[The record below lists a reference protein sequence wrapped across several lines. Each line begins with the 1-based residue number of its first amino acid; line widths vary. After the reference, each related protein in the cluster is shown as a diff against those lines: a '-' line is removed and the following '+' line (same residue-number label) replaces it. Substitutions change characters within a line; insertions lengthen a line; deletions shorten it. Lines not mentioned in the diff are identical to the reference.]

1 MTFVEFYLWTFE
13 PPKRRE
19 FSRVHRIL
27 RKKVFQLHLCKHV
40 KKMEL
45 YLGSKSSGKKCS
57 RDQWETIV
65 IN

>member
-1 MTFVEFYLWTFE
+1 MAFVEFTCGFLNW
-13 PPKRRE
+13 PKKGE
-19 FSRVHRIL
+19 FSRVHKIFK
-27 RKKVFQLHLCKHV
+27 KKVFQLLLCTHV
-40 KKMEL
+40 RKREL